1 LDNFFFLFCHLY
13 LMLWKTKKKQNH
25 SHKRVFFETL
35 TKESSFHTNNT
46 RVYPKQNHL
55 FLDLF
60 LSHAKAFLFWVFYS
74 NESFFI
80 HCIRDLKKETKKKK
94 RNLGMYEIW
103 MIHAIPL
110 FFFFVFFFI
119 F

>member
-1 LDNFFFLFCHLY
+1 LDHFFFLFCHLY

-94 RNLGMYEIW
+94 T
-103 MIHAIPL
+103 
-110 FFFFVFFFI
+110 
-119 F
+119 

>member
-1 LDNFFFLFCHLY
+1 LDHFFFLFCHLY

-46 RVYPKQNHL
+46 RVYPKLNHL

-94 RNLGMYEIW
+94 T
-103 MIHAIPL
+103 
-110 FFFFVFFFI
+110 
-119 F
+119 

>member
-1 LDNFFFLFCHLY
+1 LDHFFFLFCHLY

-35 TKESSFHTNNT
+35 TKESSFYTNNT

-60 LSHAKAFLFWVFYS
+60 LSHAKVFYS
-74 NESFFI
+74 EFFI
-80 HCIRDLKKETKKKK
+80 LMKAS
-94 RNLGMYEIW
+94 LFVLFEI
-103 MIHAIPL
+103 
-110 FFFFVFFFI
+110 
-119 F
+119 